1 MVMWSNMM
9 GSGNNHVSLNSYT
22 YRFKMSHQNNLFYRK
37 TEEQGFDIKTLRKK
51 MYFLKK
57 KTHYIQQEIKIN
69 IGTGKA

>member
-9 GSGNNHVSLNSYT
+9 GSGSNHVSLNSYT

-37 TEEQGFDIKTLRKK
+37 TEEQGFDIKTLRKCT
-51 MYFLKK
+51 LKK

-69 IGTGKA
+69 IRTGKA

>member
-37 TEEQGFDIKTLRKK
+37 TEEQGFDIKTLRKCT
-51 MYFLKK
+51 LKK

-69 IGTGKA
+69 IRTGKA